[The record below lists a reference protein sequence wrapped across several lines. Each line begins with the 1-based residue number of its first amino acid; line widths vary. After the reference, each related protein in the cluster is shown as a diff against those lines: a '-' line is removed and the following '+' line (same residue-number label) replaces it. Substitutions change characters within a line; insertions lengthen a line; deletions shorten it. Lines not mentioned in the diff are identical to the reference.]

1 MYISKIKIKNFRNF
15 DNSGQIIKFVKGVNV
30 LTGNNNSGK
39 TNVIKALQLVFDR
52 NNKKKLTIDD
62 FNKGYSE
69 FSIPPSI
76 QIEVTL
82 QGEKD
87 ETENDKVVVYDWIET
102 LDHEYEAKLTFSY
115 EFPGKIEA
123 YNTALDKCKDN
134 DGYYDKMKA
143 WKTIDKFFLKK
154 YTTNFFGGDPERKNK
169 ADAEMLD
176 KFDFQFLDAIRDAE
190 RQMSYGHNTILKQV
204 LTYFLD
210 YEITQ
215 GNDINKL
222 ESPKQE
228 SLRHKEERFA
238 KLSHCMFNFLKKRI
252 SQDKILEYSKETGAN
267 RAGEPN
273 FDTNIGVEDLLFAL
287 RLVVNKEGID
297 VPIPISNNGLGYN
310 NLLYIALVLSR
321 IQIESQNSIYG
332 ENAKVFPILAIEEPE
347 AHLHP
352 SMQFKLL
359 QFLNKNLSESGNDG
373 NVRQIFVTTHSTHIT
388 SAVELDSLICLYGNG
403 KVGYPG
409 KAFGAN
415 TISKNYVKRFLDATK
430 SNMLLADK
438 IIFVEGLAEQIL
450 LPVFAAYQKDSKDK
464 DITNEEKLI
473 NEHIST
479 VTVDSRTFNHFLR
492 IFAYK
497 DEVETPFAVNK
508 KVVCIT
514 DADPEIQKG
523 DNHWHS
529 CFPFELKVKADNKSK
544 PLASHVKTLKED
556 FENKFTNIKI
566 FHPEEGKG
574 KTLEYELAKYN
585 LTSELLITDC
595 FPKQNS
601 PHTKKKFSELQSIIK
616 DNKGYTSLVNKY
628 KEQNPK
634 EKISEKMNDS
644 DWSEEEKAK
653 GYLSAIYYSIVKK
666 LKGEHALYL
675 AENLRKDLT
684 KESPEFIVPKYI
696 VDAINEILK

>member
-15 DNSGQIIKFVKGVNV
+15 DNSGQIIEFVKGVNV
-30 LTGNNNSGK
+30 LTGHNNAGK

-52 NNKKKLTIDD
+52 NNKPRLTIDD
-62 FNKGYSE
+62 FNKEYSD

-87 ETENDKVVVYDWIET
+87 ETVNDKVVVFDWIET
-102 LDHEYEAKLTFSY
+102 LDNEYEAKLSFSY
-115 EFPGKIEA
+115 EFPGKIEE
-123 YNTALDKCKDN
+123 YIIELDKCKIT
-134 DGYYDKMKA
+134 DGSYDKLKA
-143 WKTIDKFFLKK
+143 WKTIDKLFLKK
-154 YTTNFFGGDPERKNK
+154 YTSKIFGGDPKSKNK

-190 RQMSYGHNTILKQV
+190 RQMFYGNNTILKQV
-204 LTYFLD
+204 ITYFLD
-210 YEITQ
+210 FDITD
-215 GNDINKL
+215 GNLISKLNK
-222 ESPKQE
+222 PKQD
-228 SLRHKEERFA
+228 LLNHREERFL
-238 KLSHCMFNFLKKRI
+238 KLSNCLFNFLKDRI
-252 SQDKILEYSKETGAN
+252 SKDKILEYSKETGAN
-267 RAGEPN
+267 RAGNPD
-273 FDTNIGVEDLLFAL
+273 FDTNISAEDLLFAL
-287 RLVVNKEGID
+287 RLVIKKEGID

-310 NLLYIALVLSR
+310 NLLYIALVLSKM
-321 IQIESQNSIYG
+321 QIESQNSIYG

-359 QFLNKNLSESGNDG
+359 QFLNKNLSESGDDG

-409 KAFGAN
+409 KAFGTN
-415 TISKNYVKRFLDATK
+415 TISKNHVKRFLDATK

-438 IIFVEGLAEQIL
+438 VIFVEGLAEQIL
-450 LPVFAAYQKDSKDK
+450 LPVFAAYQKDSNN
-464 DITNEEKLI
+464 ITNEEKLI

-479 VTVDSRTFNHFLR
+479 VTVDSRTFNHFLP
-492 IFAYK
+492 IFAFK
-497 DEVETPFAVNK
+497 DEVETPFAINK

-514 DADPEIQKG
+514 DADPEVQKA
-523 DNHWHS
+523 DNHWYS
-529 CFPFELKVKADNKSK
+529 CFPFELKAYNKSK

-556 FENKFTNIKI
+556 FENKFTNINI
-566 FHPEEGKG
+566 FHPEEEKG
-574 KTLEYELAKYN
+574 KTLEYELANHN

-601 PHTKKKFSELQSIIK
+601 PHTKENFIELQEIIK
-616 DNKGYTSLVNKY
+616 LKSDDYASLVTKY
-628 KEQNPK
+628 QTHNTTEN
-634 EKISEKMNDS
+634 ISEKMNAS
-644 DWSEEEKAK
+644 SWSEEERAK

-675 AENLRKDLT
+675 AENLRNDLK
-684 KESPEFIVPKYI
+684 KEEPEFVVPKYI
-696 VDAINEILK
+696 EDAINKILE

>member
-1 MYISKIKIKNFRNF
+1 MYISKITIKNYRNF
-15 DNSGQIIKFVKGVNV
+15 DSVGRTFEFVKGINV
-30 LTGNNNSGK
+30 LTGHNNAGK
-39 TNVIKALQLVFDR
+39 TNIIKALQLVFDR
-52 NNKKKLTIDD
+52 NSKPKLTIDD
-62 FNKGYSE
+62 FNKEYSD
-69 FSIPPSI
+69 FSIPPKI
-76 QIEVTL
+76 QIEVTF
-82 QGEKD
+82 QGEKE
-87 ETENDKVVVYDWIET
+87 ETENDKVVVYDWIEN
-102 LDHEYEAKLTFSY
+102 LNNEYTAKLTFCY
-115 EFPGKIEA
+115 ELSGKIDD
-123 YNTALDKCKDN
+123 YNAELDKCKKS
-134 DGYYDKMKA
+134 DGCYDKLKA
-143 WKTIDKFFLKK
+143 WKTIEKFFLKK
-154 YTTNFFGGDPERKNK
+154 YFSRIYGGDPDKKSK

-190 RQMSYGHNTILKQV
+190 HQMFYGYNTILKQV

-210 YEITQ
+210 YDITQ
-215 GNDINKL
+215 GREISKL
-222 ESPKQE
+222 EQQQQALLK
-228 SLRHKEERFA
+228 HKEDRFA
-238 KLSHCMFNFLKKRI
+238 KLSNCLFNFLKDRI
-252 SQDKILEYSKETGAN
+252 SKENILKYSTETGASK
-267 RAGEPN
+267 AGSPD
-273 FDTNIGVEDLLFAL
+273 FDTNVNVEDLLFAL
-287 RLVVNKEGID
+287 RLVVKKEGID

-310 NLLYIALVLSR
+310 NLLYIALVLSKM
-321 IQIESQNSIYG
+321 QIESQNSIYG

-359 QFLNKNLSESGNDG
+359 QFLNKNLSKSGNDG

-409 KAFGAN
+409 KAFGTN
-415 TISKNYVKRFLDATK
+415 TISKNHVKRFLDATK

-450 LPVFAAYQKDSKDK
+450 LPVFAAYQKDNNN
-464 DITNEEKLI
+464 ITNEEKLI

-479 VTVDSRTFNHFLR
+479 VTVDSRTFNHFLP

-497 DEVETPFAVNK
+497 NETETPFAINK

-523 DNHWHS
+523 DNHWYS
-529 CFPFELKVKADNKSK
+529 CFPFELKADNKSK

-556 FENKFTNIKI
+556 FENKFTNINI

-601 PHTKKKFSELQSIIK
+601 PHTRVNFIELQKIIK
-616 DNKGYTSLVNKY
+616 LKSDDYALLVSKY
-628 KEQNPK
+628 QTHNSTEN
-634 EKISEKMNDS
+634 ISEKMNAS
-644 DWSEEEKAK
+644 SWSEEEKAK
-653 GYLSAIYYSIVKK
+653 GYLSAVYYSIVKK

-675 AENLRKDLT
+675 AENLRNDLV
-684 KESPEFIVPKYI
+684 KEKPEFVVPKYI
-696 VDAINEILK
+696 EDAINEILK

>member
-15 DNSGQIIKFVKGVNV
+15 DNSGQIIEFVKGVNV
-30 LTGNNNSGK
+30 LTGHNNAGK

-52 NNKKKLTIDD
+52 NNKTKLAIDD
-62 FNKGYSE
+62 FNKEYSD

-76 QIEVTL
+76 QIEITL
-82 QGEKD
+82 QGEKV
-87 ETENDKVVVYDWIET
+87 ETENDKVIVFDWIENI
-102 LDHEYEAKLTFSY
+102 DNEYEAKLTFSF
-115 EFPGKIEA
+115 EFPGKVEE
-123 YNTALDKCKDN
+123 YNVELDKCKKA
-134 DGYYDKMKA
+134 GAAYDKIKA
-143 WKTIDKFFLKK
+143 WKTIEKLFLKK
-154 YTTNFFGGDPERKNK
+154 YTSKIFGGDSKNKNK
-169 ADAEMLD
+169 ADADMLD

-190 RQMSYGHNTILKQV
+190 RQMFYGHNTILKQV

-210 YEITQ
+210 YDITQ
-215 GNDINKL
+215 GKEINKL
-222 ESPKQE
+222 EQPQQE
-228 SLRHKEERFA
+228 LLQHKEERFA
-238 KLSHCMFNFLKKRI
+238 KLSNCLFNFLKDRI
-252 SQDKILEYSKETGAN
+252 SKDNILKYSNETGAN
-267 RAGEPN
+267 RAGNPD
-273 FDTNIGVEDLLFAL
+273 FDTNISVEDLLFAL
-287 RLVVNKEGID
+287 RLVVKKEGID

-310 NLLYIALVLSR
+310 NLLYIALVLSKM
-321 IQIESQNSIYG
+321 QIESQNSIYG

-359 QFLNKNLSESGNDG
+359 QFLNKNLSKSGNDG

-450 LPVFAAYQKDSKDK
+450 LPVFAAYQKDSN

-479 VTVDSRTFNHFLR
+479 VTVDSRTFNHFLP

-497 DEVETPFAVNK
+497 DEAETPFAVNK

-523 DNHWHS
+523 DNHWYS
-529 CFPFELKVKADNKSK
+529 CFPFELKADNKSK

-601 PHTKKKFSELQSIIK
+601 PHTKVNFIELQKIIK
-616 DNKGYTSLVNKY
+616 LKSDDNTSLVSKY
-628 KEQNPK
+628 QTHNTTEN
-634 EKISEKMNDS
+634 ISEKMNAS
-644 DWSEEEKAK
+644 NWSEEEKAK
-653 GYLSAIYYSIVKK
+653 GYLSAVYYSIVKK

-684 KESPEFIVPKYI
+684 KESPEFVVPEYI